1 MNAEKIKM
9 DLAALKAAS
18 LDEYTKSL
26 VTTKILD
33 QNINLFKS
41 LEFDIVKL
49 LKPESPVEDIIQ
61 LIEMK
66 LNQINKLLCQPSL
79 ALIITAL
86 LTSVLHYLSRC
97 IYALVKTSYT
107 ILTMIEP
114 MRSIS
119 NLLETIVNQER
130 LSTSDVFINVGI
142 VWALIN
148 LRVSGKQSLK
158 SKLSSI
164 LTHTTS

>member
-49 LKPESPVEDIIQ
+49 LP
-61 LIEMK
+61 
-66 LNQINKLLCQPSL
+66 
-79 ALIITAL
+79 T
-86 LTSVLHYLSRC
+86 
-97 IYALVKTSYT
+97 
-107 ILTMIEP
+107 
-114 MRSIS
+114 
-119 NLLETIVNQER
+119 
-130 LSTSDVFINVGI
+130 
-142 VWALIN
+142 
-148 LRVSGKQSLK
+148 
-158 SKLSSI
+158 
-164 LTHTTS
+164 